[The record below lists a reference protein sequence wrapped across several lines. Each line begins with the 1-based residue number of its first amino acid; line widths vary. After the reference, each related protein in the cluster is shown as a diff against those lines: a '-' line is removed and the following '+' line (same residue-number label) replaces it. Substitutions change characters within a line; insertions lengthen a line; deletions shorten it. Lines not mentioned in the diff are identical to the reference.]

1 MAWSRHRFLFD
12 ALTVARASGT
22 AAPLFPE
29 RHDQALP
36 PLSDGKQTGH
46 CGHTFKPR
54 QVPEARTLSTVLGAA
69 WRNSAGSGSSLY
81 FERFGRWTSP
91 IGCRPSFTF
100 LSNPGWRCHFG
111 RQPCRRYHDYKLYR
125 P

>member
-1 MAWSRHRFLFD
+1 MFIAVP
-12 ALTVARASGT
+12 VARASGT

-36 PLSDGKQTGH
+36 PLSDGKRTGH
-46 CGHTFKPR
+46 CGHTFKPQ

-81 FERFGRWTSP
+81 FERFWTLDEP
-91 IGCRPSFTF
+91 DRLPPVIYIFYGI
-100 LSNPGWRCHFG
+100 
-111 RQPCRRYHDYKLYR
+111 
-125 P
+125 